1 MPLHLVKEKLEHGLT
16 LDFKD
21 KLLKVWNKIDNTKGN
36 LRKYWIWYLENILKV
51 EWNGD

>member
-1 MPLHLVKEKLEHGLT
+1 MSREPFISRLLEAW
-16 LDFKD
+16 DQ
-21 KLLKVWNKIDNTKGN
+21 IDSTKGN